1 MERGLFA
8 PVHFDQLMQLD
19 EWTPDGRFIA
29 AAGFGTR
36 NMPRPIYFLGEIG
49 PGGHMGAKIAGRL
62 DSVQIDHGTNTVS
75 GDGWLLDNTAGRECA
90 LCLDTKAIHGN
101 SVDLADVEVEF
112 VERETANADVFDIGI
127 RFNKANLGATTVVGI
142 PAFPNASAGL
152 DDLVRSGSVPQT
164 GFAPTTEML
173 SGLGHDLRMVGS
185 FSQTTLGVSAPAA
198 PQLFT
203 TDVPLAWFS
212 GEEPRKPYPL
222 TVEAN
227 GRVHG
232 YLADWKHDHLSVQG
246 KVKAPRG
253 RGYGYFNCSTVLTP
267 DGPVQT
273 GPLVIGGEH
282 AGKGPWQEAKDHYAA
297 TSLAWADVHVQDDRL
312 GIRVNGMVRPG
323 TPNEVVHAGRA
334 SRLSGDWRRI
344 GTAMELVA
352 SLSVNNPAFPIARD
366 FSASEV
372 DGSLILFAPDFG
384 DLTDDPGVQD
394 ARLLAARRRIA
405 LGRLGLASVQD
416 VQKHVQLS

>member
-8 PVHFDQLMQLD
+8 PVHFDQLMKLD

-49 PGGHMGAKIAGRL
+49 PGGHLGAKIAGRL
-62 DSVQIDHGTNTVS
+62 DNVSVDHATNIVS
-75 GDGWLLDNTAGRECA
+75 GDGWLLDNAAGRECA

-101 SVDLADVEVEF
+101 SVDLADVEMEF
-112 VERETANADVFDIGI
+112 VERDTGNPDVFDIGM
-127 RFNKANLGATTVVGI
+127 RFNRANLGATTVVGI
-142 PAFPNASAGL
+142 PAFPEASAGL
-152 DDLVRSGSVPQT
+152 DELVRTGS
-164 GFAPTTEML
+164 FAGLNQPSDLPELL
-173 SGLGHDLRMVGS
+173 SGLGHDLRSVGS
-185 FSQTTLGVSAPAA
+185 FSATTLGTAAPAA

-203 TDVPLAWFS
+203 TDVPMAWFS

-246 KVKAPRG
+246 KVRAPRG
-253 RGYGYFNCSTVLTP
+253 RGYSYFNCSTVLTP

-273 GPLVIGGEH
+273 GPLVIGGDH
-282 AGKGPWQEAKDHYAA
+282 FGKGSWTDAKDHYAA
-297 TSLAWADVHVQDDRL
+297 TSLAWADVHVTDDRL

-323 TPNEVVHAGRA
+323 ISNDVVHAGRA

-344 GTAMELVA
+344 KGALELVA

-366 FSASEV
+366 FSSSEV
-372 DGSLILFAPDFG
+372 DGSLTLFAPDF
-384 DLTDDPGVQD
+384 TDGGVEE
-394 ARLLAARRRIA
+394 ARLLAARRRIV
-405 LGRLGLASVQD
+405 LGRLGLAAMQD
-416 VQKHVQLS
+416 VQDGVHLS